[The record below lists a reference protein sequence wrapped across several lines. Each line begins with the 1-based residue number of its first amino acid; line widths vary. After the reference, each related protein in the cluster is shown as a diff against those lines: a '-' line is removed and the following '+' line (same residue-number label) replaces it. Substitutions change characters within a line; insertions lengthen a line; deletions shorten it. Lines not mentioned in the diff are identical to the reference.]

1 MTPPEAIESAV
12 RKFIDAQP
20 IVFDPE
26 VIERLVVAFDDAWTI
41 VQAGPAGGQ
50 ILDARSILA
59 HRIIERA
66 AQGEHDPQLLCAD
79 AVSYLAMIR
88 EPR

>member
-1 MTPPEAIESAV
+1 M
-12 RKFIDAQP
+12 RKLIDAQT

-41 VQAGPAGGQ
+41 VQAAEPVGGQ

-88 EPR
+88 DPG

>member
-1 MTPPEAIESAV
+1 M
-12 RKFIDAQP
+12 RKLINAQP

-41 VQAGPAGGQ
+41 VQAAEPVGGQ

-66 AQGEHDPQLLCAD
+66 AQGEHDPRLLCAD

>member
-1 MTPPEAIESAV
+1 V
-12 RKFIDAQP
+12 RKLIDTQP

-26 VIERLVVAFDDAWTI
+26 VIERLVVAFNDAWTI
-41 VQAGPAGGQ
+41 VQAAGPMGGQ

-66 AQGEHDPQLLCAD
+66 AQGEHDPHVLSAD
-79 AVSYLAMIR
+79 ALSYLAMIR
-88 EPR
+88 SSG